1 MLKACQIT
9 DLSWKKVKMMN
20 IEMRSMIFVMRH
32 KCVVYLDEEEDGD
45 DDDDDDIC
53 WGHKGV
59 VYHGLGTAGA
69 VT

>member
-1 MLKACQIT
+1 M
-9 DLSWKKVKMMN
+9 KMMN
-20 IEMRSMIFVMRH
+20 IEMRSMVFVMTR
-32 KCVVYLDEEEDGD
+32 KCVVYLDEEEGGD

-59 VYHGLGTAGA
+59 VYPGLGTAGA